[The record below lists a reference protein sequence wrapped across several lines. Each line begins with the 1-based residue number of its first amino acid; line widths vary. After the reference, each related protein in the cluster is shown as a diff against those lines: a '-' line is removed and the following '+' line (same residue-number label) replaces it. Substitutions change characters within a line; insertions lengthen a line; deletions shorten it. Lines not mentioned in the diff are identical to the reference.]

1 MKPIVILLTV
11 GFIYIIVHEWT
22 GFSIPCPIYTVT
34 GLLCPGCGISRAIFH
49 LLHFRFYEALSSNV
63 VVVCLMPS
71 FVLGAAVHLYR
82 YIRYGNG
89 AWVPVYVESY
99 LLDTPDGGAITIT
112 MSYQVTH
119 KQYFHQD
126 FINAILSLSFI

>member
-1 MKPIVILLTV
+1 MKQRVLKVMKPIVILLTV

-82 YIRYGNG
+82 YIRYGKTSFTKAENIVMIVMIVLLLMF
-89 AWVPVYVESY
+89 AVVRNIYPMDILVP
-99 LLDTPDGGAITIT
+99 
-112 MSYQVTH
+112 
-119 KQYFHQD
+119 
-126 FINAILSLSFI
+126 